1 MPVEIAQAIRLLAP
15 QAGSL
20 RHFHVMNRIKFHVK
34 KGDNVEVVSG
44 NFRGSSGK
52 ILQVL
57 PKKQRV
63 LIEGVRIIKKHLRKS
78 QDNPSGKIA
87 EREGPIHISNVR
99 VLERGER
106 AAGKGKGSK
115 KKATKEK
122 PAKSKASKTKEAKEE

>member
-1 MPVEIAQAIRLLAP
+1 
-15 QAGSL
+15 
-20 RHFHVMNRIKFHVK
+20 MNRIKFHVK
-34 KGDNVEVVSG
+34 KGDSVEVISG

-57 PKKQRV
+57 PKKHRV

-99 VLERGER
+99 LIEKTQKKEKT
-106 AAGKGKGSK
+106 AKKETKAKKEKGK
-115 KKATKEK
+115 A
-122 PAKSKASKTKEAKEE
+122 